1 MKEQVSR
8 AKWVGRLLLQVPI
21 YVVTSYVMRELL
33 GGCYRLLIKAHAQI
47 PPNLLFQHF
56 LVVSILGGLLA
67 GLLGIFAIRVMLL
80 LPARFQPANE
90 PAWKRPQAWTWVIST
105 CWLAFGIYIWLP
117 TNRSVLASSS
127 ALGISDAIRVFF
139 GKGCDL
145 SVLSRPVLG
154 SCLTQ
159 ISYAHPWLGTIGY
172 SAAAFI
178 PEKWTKRLHDSLY
191 PAAEIDT
198 TSGEQQPGTGEALS

>member
-1 MKEQVSR
+1 MSQRVSK
-8 AKWVGRLLLQVPI
+8 AKWVGRLLLQISI

-33 GGCYRLLIKAHAQI
+33 GGCYTLLIKAHAQI
-47 PPNLLFQHF
+47 PPNLLLQHF
-56 LVVSILGGLLA
+56 LVVSIFDGLLA

-80 LPARFQPANE
+80 LPARIQPANE

-105 CWLAFGIYIWLP
+105 CWLAFGICVWLP
-117 TNRSVLASSS
+117 TNRSVLVSSTGLS
-127 ALGISDAIRVFF
+127 ISDTIRVFF

-145 SVLSRPVLG
+145 SILSRPALDA
-154 SCLTQ
+154 CMTQ

-178 PEKWTKRLHDSLY
+178 PERWTKRLHDSLY
-191 PAAEIDT
+191 PAAELDT
-198 TSGEQQPGTGEALS
+198 TSGEQRSSTGEAIS